1 MPYIKI
7 NNQKFSDRLLFYL
20 IWSLQIQLLN
30 LKWKDKQIQDLLAL
44 FLLQFKYLA
53 VFPLLIIQDSWFI
66 KIIFTDFLKFF
77 SNQNF
82 RNTWNMNKRLTK
94 SKIFAVYTVKR
105 KPLIFKISFTSNI
118 SKINR
123 ISSLLYK
130 LFH

>member
-7 NNQKFSDRLLFYL
+7 NNRKFSDCLLFYL

-123 ISSLLYK
+123 IPSLLYK